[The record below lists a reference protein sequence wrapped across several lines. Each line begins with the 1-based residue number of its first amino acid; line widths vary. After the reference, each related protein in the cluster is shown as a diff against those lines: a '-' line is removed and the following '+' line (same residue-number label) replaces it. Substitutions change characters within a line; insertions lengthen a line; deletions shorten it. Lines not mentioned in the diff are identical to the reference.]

1 MKFRFLGVIVVITN
15 LAFGQQSNS
24 LDSLS
29 VAPVKKVQN
38 SISLTPKDIL
48 RTPRDKMV
56 LDSLVK
62 KELDTISV
70 DRLSRKK
77 DSIQLEKTNKKN
89 TTKKKKNE
97 GACKII

>member
-29 VAPVKKVQN
+29 AAPVEKVLD
-38 SISLTPKDIL
+38 SISLTPKDTL
-48 RTPRDKMV
+48 RNVSETKWY
-56 LDSLVK
+56 LIAFVK

-70 DRLSRKK
+70 DQS
-77 DSIQLEKTNKKN
+77 EP
-89 TTKKKKNE
+89 
-97 GACKII
+97 